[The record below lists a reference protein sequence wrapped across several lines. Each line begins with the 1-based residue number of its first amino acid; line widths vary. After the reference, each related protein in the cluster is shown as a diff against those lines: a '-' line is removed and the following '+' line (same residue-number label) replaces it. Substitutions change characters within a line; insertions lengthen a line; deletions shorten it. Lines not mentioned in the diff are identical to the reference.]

1 MPIPNKK
8 EIKCKL
14 GFDCKQPGL
23 CKILHTTTPI
33 DAKDWEE
40 RFEEKFAS
48 LDKLQNPFWGMCWK
62 CPQKDEPGGNG
73 GICKHGYYCQHDAGY
88 ACEERLNAIKN
99 FIKELLAQAVKRER
113 ISARAEQKSKGHYQ
127 IKCRGCG
134 NYQIWKRKK

>member
-1 MPIPNKK
+1 MKPNPESLKDVRK
-8 EIKCKL
+8 
-14 GFDCKQPGL
+14 DNNAP
-23 CKILHTTTPI
+23 TPT
-33 DAKDWEE
+33 DWQE

-48 LDKLQNPFWGMCWK
+48 RDKLENPFWDMCWK
-62 CPQKDEPGGNG
+62 CPLKEEPRGNG
-73 GICKHGYYCQHDAGY
+73 GVCKHGHYCQHDAGY